1 MPLPHARNNQI
12 IEQLGATGIGALPAL
27 TELCQML
34 CMGTEDNL
42 AGFNYRQAVPKLIT
56 HLKDDEVDVSAHAA
70 RALTYLLESL
80 PRSAHVVADA
90 IPSLLERVANISD
103 DGLLVVAEQ
112 SISCL
117 EKLSHRHARQILQA
131 RGTSQVICFLDF
143 FSLATQR
150 SALQIVV
157 ASMKVIFG
165 QGEFELVKEAI
176 PVLLSRLQSSD
187 RRSTEYAIQA
197 ITKLVDKV
205 VSEHDDCDHVI
216 DSLNSSGVVT
226 ALTAVV
232 CDPSNVNPQH
242 MTLCLRALQQLCN
255 KSRAIQVAICASSL
269 PQALQ
274 SILTLDMTAS
284 PQRETQELIE
294 AIKLAAALLPKE
306 SEVTNPC
313 EVAIDPAD
321 FYDDGASDDS
331 AEMQVDLP
339 PFDATSKTTTSDPPI
354 PPTSIPKPDGI
365 GDEAEKE
372 PVSQED
378 ILLSKPIVEA
388 LYPLCWKLLTA
399 APNTSLRV
407 SVIRAVLR
415 MSYSAETETLRKL
428 LIDKGNHSK
437 FKRILRNRTILRLV
451 L

>member
-1 MPLPHARNNQI
+1 M
-12 IEQLGATGIGALPAL
+12 
-27 TELCQML
+27 
-34 CMGTEDNL
+34 
-42 AGFNYRQAVPKLIT
+42 
-56 HLKDDEVDVSAHAA
+56 
-70 RALTYLLESL
+70 
-80 PRSAHVVADA
+80 
-90 IPSLLERVANISD
+90 
-103 DGLLVVAEQ
+103 
-112 SISCL
+112 
-117 EKLSHRHARQILQA
+117 
-131 RGTSQVICFLDF
+131 
-143 FSLATQR
+143 
-150 SALQIVV
+150 
-157 ASMKVIFG
+157 
-165 QGEFELVKEAI
+165 
-176 PVLLSRLQSSD
+176 
-187 RRSTEYAIQA
+187 
-197 ITKLVDKV
+197 
-205 VSEHDDCDHVI
+205 
-216 DSLNSSGVVT
+216 
-226 ALTAVV
+226 
-232 CDPSNVNPQH
+232 
-242 MTLCLRALQQLCN
+242 
-255 KSRAIQVAICASSL
+255 
-269 PQALQ
+269 
-274 SILTLDMTAS
+274 
-284 PQRETQELIE
+284 
-294 AIKLAAALLPKE
+294 
-306 SEVTNPC
+306 TNPC
-313 EVAIDPAD
+313 EIAIDPAE